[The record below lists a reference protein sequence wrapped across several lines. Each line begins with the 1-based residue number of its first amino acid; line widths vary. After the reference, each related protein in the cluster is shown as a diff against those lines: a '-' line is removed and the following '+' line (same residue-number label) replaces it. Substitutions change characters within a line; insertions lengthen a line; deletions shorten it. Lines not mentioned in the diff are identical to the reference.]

1 LAYTFCNWMGRARP
15 IQQAKEL
22 LRDSMIELTADME
35 VDPGIYDRAE
45 AKWSRELLF
54 CTEVSQESSK

>member
-1 LAYTFCNWMGRARP
+1 MGRARP

-22 LRDSMIELTADME
+22 LRDSIIELTADM
-35 VDPGIYDRAE
+35 DTDSGINDRAK